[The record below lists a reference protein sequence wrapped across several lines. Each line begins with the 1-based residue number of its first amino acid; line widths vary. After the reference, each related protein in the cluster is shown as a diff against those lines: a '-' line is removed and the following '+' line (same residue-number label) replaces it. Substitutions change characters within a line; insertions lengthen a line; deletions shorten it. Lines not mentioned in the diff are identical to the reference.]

1 VTNGNV
7 ERKLVLVPPMS
18 LLFYILNCS
27 GIVMC
32 LQYGYANGSF
42 LKGFLNKYS
51 GYKSAATSHFI
62 LMKTSKKCFRIVP
75 LYLPLGRQQTR
86 TQDKNN
92 KCNLKKY
99 V

>member
-1 VTNGNV
+1 MDN
-7 ERKLVLVPPMS
+7 
-18 LLFYILNCS
+18 
-27 GIVMC
+27 
-32 LQYGYANGSF
+32 ANGSF

-51 GYKSAATSHFI
+51 RYKSAATTHFI

-92 KCNLKKY
+92 KYKFKKICLKRFQRPNSLFLIKNTK
-99 V
+99 